1 MKESVHCCRLVF
13 FWHLLTS
20 ARPRI
25 GLPLLRSTSGCDCFL
40 ISLPASLSPRSQ
52 TKSASPRS
60 PPRQTETRWTWRPSA
75 SSPRSSLLPSPVSST
90 LPKNCPCSPRW
101 VEVNGFSGSEL
112 GVRQMHT
119 HGRAADEL
127 LSGSRFRKCVISLS
141 DWGGAQRHVTQE
153 LGSIFTTRQ
162 QSLFIDSKMQ

>member
-1 MKESVHCCRLVF
+1 MKESVHCCRLFF

-25 GLPLLRSTSGCDCFL
+25 GLPLLRSISGWDCSL
-40 ISLPASLSPRSQ
+40 ISLPVSLSPRSQ

-112 GVRQMHT
+112 GVTRRSDR
-119 HGRAADEL
+119 RASVRKSVQEMCDKFIWLRRSTATCDTRVRINIHN
-127 LSGSRFRKCVISLS
+127 STAKSFYRF
-141 DWGGAQRHVTQE
+141 
-153 LGSIFTTRQ
+153 
-162 QSLFIDSKMQ
+162 